1 MVDQA
6 LKLEQALALGFNS
19 IKESDEHQV
28 WLDRQ
33 AGQNARIRAAV
44 QAADETGS
52 RFIDVRFI
60 DERTPVQEQT
70 AMQRKATSVYPTRA
84 GAFPPAT
91 FFSYEAE
98 FAYIRAVQGEYHGTF
113 GICTCP
119 ASSFEMHQVDVIGTE
134 NRVATAL

>member
-6 LKLEQALALGFNS
+6 LKLEQALALGFS
-19 IKESDEHQV
+19 SLEESEQHEL
-28 WLDRQ
+28 WLERQ
-33 AGQNARIRAAV
+33 AERNARISAAA
-44 QAADETGS
+44 QAADESGS

-60 DERTPVQEQT
+60 DEPMPAEQT

-98 FAYIRAVQGEYHGTF
+98 FAYIRAVQSEYQGTF

-119 ASSFEMHQVDVIGTE
+119 ASNFEMHQVDVIGSE
-134 NRVATAL
+134 KHVATAR